1 MITNRGRE
9 YMKKNKKTLI
19 AAIPLFLIV
28 ILVFA
33 GFGVWKKYRDTL
45 MQNQEE
51 QMLLTTRILSE
62 NMAMSTEEYEESL
75 SFLAKTAENRPQD
88 EAKQLYREFIDTQ
101 TSFITNLYLED
112 EQGKLSE
119 SVKDVQ
125 IVSSQLLTQ
134 SSAKNSIYMEKDT
147 SGKIYN
153 VYKRVLKDGRKICLM
168 IDAEK
173 YYQKL
178 ISGIHIGTNG
188 YIVVKDAEGT
198 IIMHPKKE
206 QWGIP
211 VIAGRKKMY
220 PDLDY
225 SSLEKMIE
233 DQKKRKEGI
242 SHYYSYWWTNEER
255 PRVQKI
261 SAYSPVQIGDSFWV
275 VSAVIDYDDL
285 YEPIAEGFLKMVCI
299 FVGILLAAGIA
310 VVLFGRVMRDMRR
323 AVREINDLKELNEQL
338 EKMHRSEQSIAHQ
351 QRLQIMGTMTGGIAH
366 EFNNF
371 LTPIMGYAEL
381 LMMELPEGSEE
392 QDSAKEIYEA
402 SEKAKDVVRQISS
415 LSRKN
420 VETVYK
426 NISIKKFMTRAERMM
441 ESVCT
446 PLIHMESEFRVD
458 DEMILGNATQLN
470 QVLLNVCVN
479 AVHAIGKNQGNIKI
493 SCHSE
498 EKEKLDQGV
507 IEKLSD
513 VWKKYIHI
521 QVKDNGCGMDKETLR
536 QIFDPF
542 FTTKKGGEGTGLGL
556 ALAEQIITSHKG
568 YIYAES
574 KKGEGSTFHIYL
586 PVLDTEHMP
595 QIVQNIPR
603 KDYRIVVADD
613 NAKVLQLLKKNFEKI
628 GIQIQTCMKR
638 EELQKCLEQQEADV
652 LVVDETM
659 EDCSGVDFCMSL
671 AGRYPDMLKLII
683 IDGVSREVAE
693 ARQKGIID
701 GYVEKPVS
709 DTAILEAIRNRANQP
724 I

>member
-62 NMAMSTEEYEESL
+62 NMAMSAEEYEESL

-88 EAKQLYREFIDTQ
+88 EAKQLYREFIDPQ

-119 SVKDVQ
+119 SIKDVQ

-134 SSAKNSIYMEKDT
+134 SSVKNSIYMEKDT
-147 SGKIYN
+147 DGKIYN
-153 VYKRVLKDGRKICLM
+153 VYKRILKDGRKICLM

-310 VVLFGRVMRDMRR
+310 VVLFGKVMRDMRR

-479 AVHAIGKNQGNIKI
+479 AVHAIGKNQGNIRI

-498 EKEKLDQGV
+498 EKEKLAQGV

>member
-1 MITNRGRE
+1 MR
-9 YMKKNKKTLI
+9 
-19 AAIPLFLIV
+19 
-28 ILVFA
+28 
-33 GFGVWKKYRDTL
+33 
-45 MQNQEE
+45 QNNY
-51 QMLLTTRILSE
+51 IG
-62 NMAMSTEEYEESL
+62 
-75 SFLAKTAENRPQD
+75 K
-88 EAKQLYREFIDTQ
+88 FIDTQ

-498 EKEKLDQGV
+498 EKEKMAQGV

-724 I
+724 V

>member
-479 AVHAIGKNQGNIKI
+479 AVHAIGKNQGNIRI

-724 I
+724 V

>member
-62 NMAMSTEEYEESL
+62 NMAMSAEEYEESL

-88 EAKQLYREFIDTQ
+88 EAKQLYREFIDPQ

-147 SGKIYN
+147 DGKIYN

-446 PLIHMESEFRVD
+446 PLIY
-458 DEMILGNATQLN
+458 
-470 QVLLNVCVN
+470 
-479 AVHAIGKNQGNIKI
+479 GK
-493 SCHSE
+493 
-498 EKEKLDQGV
+498 
-507 IEKLSD
+507 
-513 VWKKYIHI
+513 
-521 QVKDNGCGMDKETLR
+521 
-536 QIFDPF
+536 
-542 FTTKKGGEGTGLGL
+542 
-556 ALAEQIITSHKG
+556 
-568 YIYAES
+568 
-574 KKGEGSTFHIYL
+574 
-586 PVLDTEHMP
+586 
-595 QIVQNIPR
+595 
-603 KDYRIVVADD
+603 
-613 NAKVLQLLKKNFEKI
+613 
-628 GIQIQTCMKR
+628 
-638 EELQKCLEQQEADV
+638 
-652 LVVDETM
+652 
-659 EDCSGVDFCMSL
+659 
-671 AGRYPDMLKLII
+671 
-683 IDGVSREVAE
+683 
-693 ARQKGIID
+693 
-701 GYVEKPVS
+701 
-709 DTAILEAIRNRANQP
+709 
-724 I
+724 

>member
-1 MITNRGRE
+1 
-9 YMKKNKKTLI
+9 MKKHKKTLI

-147 SGKIYN
+147 GGKIYN

-242 SHYYSYWWTNEER
+242 SHYYSYWWTNEKR

-446 PLIHMESEFRVD
+446 PLIHMESEFCVD

-479 AVHAIGKNQGNIKI
+479 AVHAIGKNQGNIRI

-498 EKEKLDQGV
+498 EKEKLAQGV

-709 DTAILEAIRNRANQP
+709 DTAILEAIRNRASQP

>member
-1 MITNRGRE
+1 
-9 YMKKNKKTLI
+9 MKKNKKTLI

-62 NMAMSTEEYEESL
+62 NMAMSAEEYEESL

-88 EAKQLYREFIDTQ
+88 EAKQLYREFIDPQ

-119 SVKDVQ
+119 SIKDVQ

-134 SSAKNSIYMEKDT
+134 SSVKNSIYMEKDT
-147 SGKIYN
+147 DGKIYN
-153 VYKRVLKDGRKICLM
+153 VYKRILKDGRKICLM

-351 QRLQIMGTMTGGIAH
+351 QRLQIMGIMTGGIAH

-458 DEMILGNATQLN
+458 DEMILGNVTQLN

-479 AVHAIGKNQGNIKI
+479 AVHAIGKNQGNIRI

-498 EKEKLDQGV
+498 EKEKLAQGV

-709 DTAILEAIRNRANQP
+709 DTAILEAIRNCASRP
-724 I
+724 V

>member
-1 MITNRGRE
+1 
-9 YMKKNKKTLI
+9 MKKNKKTLI

-62 NMAMSTEEYEESL
+62 NMAMSAGEYEESL

-147 SGKIYN
+147 GGKIYN

-242 SHYYSYWWTNEER
+242 SHYYSYWWTNEKR

-446 PLIHMESEFRVD
+446 PLIHMESEFCVD

-470 QVLLNVCVN
+470 QVFLNVCVN
-479 AVHAIGKNQGNIKI
+479 AVHAIGKNQGNIRI

-498 EKEKLDQGV
+498 EKEKLAQGV

>member
-1 MITNRGRE
+1 
-9 YMKKNKKTLI
+9 MKKNKKTLI

-62 NMAMSTEEYEESL
+62 NMAMSAGEYEESL

-88 EAKQLYREFIDTQ
+88 EAKQLYREFIDPQ

-112 EQGKLSE
+112 EQGKFSE

-147 SGKIYN
+147 DGKIYN

-498 EKEKLDQGV
+498 EKEKLAQGV

>member
-1 MITNRGRE
+1 
-9 YMKKNKKTLI
+9 MKKNKKTLI

-147 SGKIYN
+147 GGKIYN
-153 VYKRVLKDGRKICLM
+153 VYKRVLKDGRKVCLM

-242 SHYYSYWWTNEER
+242 SHYYSYWWTNEKR

-446 PLIHMESEFRVD
+446 PLIHMESEFCVD

-479 AVHAIGKNQGNIKI
+479 SVHAIGKNQGNIRI

-498 EKEKLDQGV
+498 EKEKLAQGV

-724 I
+724 V

>member
-1 MITNRGRE
+1 
-9 YMKKNKKTLI
+9 MKKNKKTLI

-62 NMAMSTEEYEESL
+62 NMAMSAEEYEESL

-88 EAKQLYREFIDTQ
+88 EAKQLYREFIDPQ

-119 SVKDVQ
+119 SIKDVQ

-134 SSAKNSIYMEKDT
+134 SSVKNSIYMEKDT
-147 SGKIYN
+147 DGKIYN
-153 VYKRVLKDGRKICLM
+153 VYKRILKDGRKICLM

-458 DEMILGNATQLN
+458 DEMILGNVTQLN

-479 AVHAIGKNQGNIKI
+479 AVHAIGKNQGNIRI

-498 EKEKLDQGV
+498 EKEKLAQGV

-709 DTAILEAIRNRANQP
+709 DTTILEAIRNCASRP
-724 I
+724 V

>member
-1 MITNRGRE
+1 
-9 YMKKNKKTLI
+9 MKKNKKTLI

-51 QMLLTTRILSE
+51 QMLLITRILSE
-62 NMAMSTEEYEESL
+62 NMAMSAEEYEESL

-119 SVKDVQ
+119 RVKDVQ

-147 SGKIYN
+147 DGKIYN

-233 DQKKRKEGI
+233 DQKKRNEGI

-479 AVHAIGKNQGNIKI
+479 AVHAIGKNQGNIRI

-498 EKEKLDQGV
+498 EKEKLAQGV

-613 NAKVLQLLKKNFEKI
+613 NAKVLRLLKKNFEKI

-709 DTAILEAIRNRANQP
+709 DTAILEAIRNRASQP
-724 I
+724 V